1 MWDWLVNDMEIFYV
15 IVGGGYCVWRFHLE
29 NQKHHK
35 RQGRQEEVKT
45 LRKSIFEVAEAVEK
59 FALNFSKR
67 HQSGMKPSERIVS
80 PKMDE
85 AVALNSV

>member
-1 MWDWLVNDMEIFYV
+1 MFEDFTLKIKNITKDKA
-15 IVGGGYCVWRFHLE
+15 G
-29 NQKHHK
+29 K
-35 RQGRQEEVKT
+35 EEVKT

-80 PKMDE
+80 PKMSE
-85 AVALNSV
+85 VAAFNPV